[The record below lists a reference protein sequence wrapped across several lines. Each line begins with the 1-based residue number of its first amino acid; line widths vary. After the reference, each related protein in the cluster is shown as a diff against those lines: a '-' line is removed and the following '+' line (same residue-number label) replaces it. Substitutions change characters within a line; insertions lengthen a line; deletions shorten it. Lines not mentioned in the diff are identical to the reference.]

1 MFLGSYIQTVTRELD
16 TLRDNCVGTG
26 FATASCQSS
35 YQTNTEDVVFSKM
48 TLLSVLCGMKI
59 AKGQSRKGDEWP
71 QKWHRGSMCSTT
83 THAASQLLS
92 AIE

>member
-35 YQTNTEDVVFSKM
+35 YQANTEDVVFSKM

-59 AKGQSRKGDEWP
+59 AKGQSRKGDE
-71 QKWHRGSMCSTT
+71 
-83 THAASQLLS
+83 
-92 AIE
+92 